1 MIRIDEATVQSAKA
15 LDLNI
20 SKICEDALAKVVDE
34 ENRPFGILTNQK
46 IILNS
51 DVIYLKKQGILEA
64 SFSVSNTSDENVIF
78 DRLIYNIFILCVD
91 QEKRLKPDP
100 LQFYGT
106 ILERET
112 IQKGSFISF
121 SKLLEKN
128 FKPETL
134 CSTRINGLSFKIFA
148 ELFIDTRRGIARG
161 GLLEPIE
168 PGAPQSIPIKTLEI

>member
-64 SFSVSNTSDENVIF
+64 SFSVSNTSDENVII
-78 DRLIYNIFILCVD
+78 DR
-91 QEKRLKPDP
+91 
-100 LQFYGT
+100 
-106 ILERET
+106 
-112 IQKGSFISF
+112 
-121 SKLLEKN
+121 
-128 FKPETL
+128 
-134 CSTRINGLSFKIFA
+134 
-148 ELFIDTRRGIARG
+148 
-161 GLLEPIE
+161 
-168 PGAPQSIPIKTLEI
+168 